1 MGVEECPRNLRPARS
16 QVSRKGDSR
25 RLLCFG
31 MNRRLAI
38 VRLAIVPLIV
48 AIAIIVAWKL
58 GYFELDRRQELYER
72 VQRFRLLD
80 GVELGF
86 IAAYVLVVALCL
98 STTVMNVLGGAL
110 FGATF
115 GIAFAVA
122 GSQLGTVI
130 TYVIARRLARRPLQ
144 RIFGEHRLLR
154 QLRERHGMLGL
165 FRLRVL
171 PIAPF
176 GVLPYVSGLADV
188 SLRKLLLA
196 SLLGALPQTVAY
208 AWLGDALLSSAVS
221 QGDAT
226 RRALWV
232 AGGVTVV
239 MLAISVLP
247 SLLKRNR
254 SDTTA

>member
-1 MGVEECPRNLRPARS
+1 MFRA
-16 QVSRKGDSR
+16 
-25 RLLCFG
+25 
-31 MNRRLAI
+31 MNRRFAI
-38 VRLAIVPLIV
+38 FRLAIVPLIV
-48 AIAIIVAWKL
+48 VIGLVVAWKM

-72 VQRFRLLD
+72 VQRFRMLD
-80 GVELGF
+80 GVEVGF

-98 STTVMNVLGGAL
+98 STTVMNVLGGAV

-115 GIAFAVA
+115 GIAFAIA

-154 QLRERHGMLGL
+154 QLRERQGTLGL

-176 GVLPYVSGLADV
+176 GVLPYVSGLAGV
-188 SLRKLLLA
+188 SLRRLLLA
-196 SLLGALPQTVAY
+196 SLLGALPQAAAY
-208 AWLGDALLSSAVS
+208 AWLGDALLSAAMSE
-221 QGDAT
+221 GDAT
-226 RRALWV
+226 RRALWI
-232 AGGVTVV
+232 AGGVTVL

-247 SLLKRNR
+247 GLVRKKSDRSEERN
-254 SDTTA
+254 ANGE